1 MKIYTNKNGAIK
13 SEMFDEALA
22 LTKNQVENLAV
33 GVEFVSAFKIKALN
47 KRIRGINKVTDVL
60 SFPML
65 EGEKFEF
72 LQACE
77 EERDPFSGELYLGDI
92 VICSCRAKKQAKD
105 FGHSLERE
113 LSFLALHG
121 FLHLLGFDH
130 MNPEEEKEMQSLA
143 EKVLAKFGLTRGKD
157 V

>member
-13 SEMFDEALA
+13 SELFDEALA

-77 EERDPFSGELYLGDI
+77 EERDPFSSELYLGDI
-92 VICSCRAKKQAKD
+92 VICLRRAKKQAKD

-113 LSFLALHG
+113 LAFLALHG

-130 MNPEEEKEMQSLA
+130 MKPEEEKEMQSLA
-143 EKVLAKFGLTRGKD
+143 EKVLAKFGLTRGED